1 MDDRAPEKK
10 DRLLAALERG
20 LVMVH
25 LDARRPGVLVP
36 PDLRCESHLRLNL
49 SYRFVIHGPHGR
61 PQPSDLSVGEWGLRS
76 TLSFSGRPFTVA
88 VPWSALF
95 AITSKVTH
103 EFWMF
108 PEDMPT
114 ELTQI
119 PPPTLRAAA
128 HGRPPLQ
135 VRPVALREVERRA
148 EVDRRRGRR
157 GRAPRPVR
165 TCKLIKS

>member
-1 MDDRAPEKK
+1 MDDRASEKK

-20 LVMVH
+20 MVMVH

-36 PDLRCESHLRLNL
+36 PELRGESHLRLHL
-49 SYRFVIHGPHGR
+49 SYRFVP
-61 PQPSDLSVGEWGLRS
+61 PDLTVGEWGIRS
-76 TLSFSGRPFTVA
+76 TLSFSGQRFTVA

-95 AITSKVTH
+95 AVTSKVTH

-119 PPPTLRAAA
+119 PPPRLRAAA
-128 HGRPPLQ
+128 AVRPPLEG
-135 VRPVALREVERRA
+135 RPVALREVDGERKSGEA
-148 EVDRRRGRR
+148 EDGDAPRGRSHLR
-157 GRAPRPVR
+157 
-165 TCKLIKS
+165 LIK

>member
-1 MDDRAPEKK
+1 
-10 DRLLAALERG
+10 
-20 LVMVH
+20 MVH

-36 PDLRCESHLRLNL
+36 QELRCESHLRLHL
-49 SYRFVIHGPHGR
+49 SYKFVP
-61 PQPSDLSVGEWGLRS
+61 PDLTVGEWGLRS
-76 TLSFSGRPFTVA
+76 TLSFSGHRFTVA

-128 HGRPPLQ
+128 AAARPLEP
-135 VRPVALREVERRA
+135 RPVSLREVNGERKSGEA
-148 EVDRRRGRR
+148 EGGEAPRGRSHL
-157 GRAPRPVR
+157 
-165 TCKLIKS
+165 KLIKS

>member
-1 MDDRAPEKK
+1 MDDRASEKK

-36 PDLRCESHLRLNL
+36 AELRCESHLRLHL
-49 SYRFVIHGPHGR
+49 SYKFVP
-61 PQPSDLSVGEWGLRS
+61 PDLSVGDWGIRS
-76 TLSFSGRPFTVA
+76 TLSFSGKRFTVA

-95 AITSKVTH
+95 AVTSKVTH

-108 PEDMPT
+108 PEDMPS
-114 ELTQI
+114 ELTQV

-128 HGRPPLQ
+128 VRHPPLDARPISLRQ
-135 VRPVALREVERRA
+135 VEGERKTSKSEGEEA
-148 EVDRRRGRR
+148 PRGRSHL
-157 GRAPRPVR
+157 
-165 TCKLIKS
+165 KLIKS

>member
-1 MDDRAPEKK
+1 MDDRASEKK

-36 PDLRCESHLRLNL
+36 PDLRCESHLRLHL
-49 SYRFVIHGPHGR
+49 SYRFVP
-61 PQPSDLSVGEWGLRS
+61 PDLSVGEWGIRS
-76 TLSFSGRPFTVA
+76 TLSFSGKRFTVA
-88 VPWSALF
+88 IPWSALF
-95 AITSKVTH
+95 GITSKVTH
-103 EFWMF
+103 EWWMF

-128 HGRPPLQ
+128 AVRPPLE
-135 VRPVALREVERRA
+135 VRPVALREVDGERKSGDA
-148 EVDRRRGRR
+148 EDGE
-157 GRAPRPVR
+157 APRDRPKLR
-165 TCKLIKS
+165 LIKS

>member
-1 MDDRAPEKK
+1 MDERASEKK

-36 PDLRCESHLRLNL
+36 PELRCESHLRLHL
-49 SYRFVIHGPHGR
+49 SYKFVP
-61 PQPSDLSVGEWGLRS
+61 PDLSVGEWGIRS
-76 TLSFSGRPFTVA
+76 TLSFSGKRFTVA

-128 HGRPPLQ
+128 QARPPLE
-135 VRPVALREVERRA
+135 VRSVSLREVDGERKA
-148 EVDRRRGRR
+148 GDAQGGEAPRGRPNLR
-157 GRAPRPVR
+157 
-165 TCKLIKS
+165 LIKS

>member
-1 MDDRAPEKK
+1 MDDRASEKK
-10 DRLLAALERG
+10 DRLLTALERG

-36 PDLRCESHLRLNL
+36 PELRCESHLRLHL
-49 SYRFVIHGPHGR
+49 SYKFVP
-61 PQPSDLSVGEWGLRS
+61 PDLTVGEWGIRS
-76 TLSFSGRPFTVA
+76 TLSFSGHRFTVA
-88 VPWSALF
+88 LPWSALF

-119 PPPTLRAAA
+119 PPPRLRAAA
-128 HGRPPLQ
+128 TARPPLEA
-135 VRPVALREVERRA
+135 RRVALREVDGERKSGTA
-148 EVDRRRGRR
+148 EGDEAPR
-157 GRAPRPVR
+157 GRAHL
-165 TCKLIKS
+165 KLIKS

>member
-1 MDDRAPEKK
+1 MDDRASEKK

-36 PDLRCESHLRLNL
+36 PELRCESHLRLHL
-49 SYRFVIHGPHGR
+49 SYKFVP
-61 PQPSDLSVGEWGLRS
+61 PDLSVGDWGIRS
-76 TLSFSGRPFTVA
+76 TLSFSGRRFTVA
-88 VPWSALF
+88 LPWSALF

-128 HGRPPLQ
+128 HTRPPLA
-135 VRPVALREVERRA
+135 VRPVSLREVNGNGERKSDEA
-148 EVDRRRGRR
+148 EDGEQPRGRSHLR
-157 GRAPRPVR
+157 
-165 TCKLIKS
+165 LIKS

>member
-1 MDDRAPEKK
+1 MDDRASEKK

-36 PDLRCESHLRLNL
+36 PDLRCESHLRLHL
-49 SYRFVIHGPHGR
+49 SYRFVP
-61 PQPSDLSVGEWGLRS
+61 PDLSVGEWGIRS
-76 TLSFSGRPFTVA
+76 TLSFSGKRFTVA
-88 VPWSALF
+88 IPWSALF
-95 AITSKVTH
+95 GITSKVTH
-103 EFWMF
+103 EWWMF

-128 HGRPPLQ
+128 AVPPPLE
-135 VRPVALREVERRA
+135 VRPVALREVDGERKSGDA
-148 EVDRRRGRR
+148 EDGD
-157 GRAPRPVR
+157 APRDRPKLR
-165 TCKLIKS
+165 LIKS

>member
-1 MDDRAPEKK
+1 MDDRASEKK
-10 DRLLAALERG
+10 DRLLAALELG
-20 LVMVH
+20 LVLVH

-36 PDLRCESHLRLNL
+36 GDLRCESHLRLHL
-49 SYRFVIHGPHGR
+49 SYKFVP
-61 PQPSDLSVGEWGLRS
+61 PDLSVGDWGIRS
-76 TLSFSGRPFTVA
+76 TLSFSGKRFTVA

-108 PEDMPT
+108 PEDMPA

-128 HGRPPLQ
+128 QSRPRLE
-135 VRPVALREVERRA
+135 VRPVSLREVNGERKSDESQDGDA
-148 EVDRRRGRR
+148 PRGRSHLR
-157 GRAPRPVR
+157 
-165 TCKLIKS
+165 LIKS

>member
-1 MDDRAPEKK
+1 MDDRSSEKK

-36 PDLRCESHLRLNL
+36 AELRCESHLRLHL
-49 SYRFVIHGPHGR
+49 SYKFVP
-61 PQPSDLSVGEWGLRS
+61 PDLSVGEWGIRS
-76 TLSFSGRPFTVA
+76 TLSFSGKRFTVA

-128 HGRPPLQ
+128 HARPPLA
-135 VRPVALREVERRA
+135 VRPVSLREVNGERKPSEGEDGDTPR
-148 EVDRRRGRR
+148 DRPHLR
-157 GRAPRPVR
+157 
-165 TCKLIKS
+165 LIKS

>member
-1 MDDRAPEKK
+1 MDDRASEKK

-36 PDLRCESHLRLNL
+36 PELRCESHLRLHL
-49 SYRFVIHGPHGR
+49 SYKFVP
-61 PQPSDLSVGEWGLRS
+61 PDLSVGDWGIRS
-76 TLSFSGRPFTVA
+76 TLSFSGKRFTVA
-88 VPWSALF
+88 LPWSALF

-108 PEDMPT
+108 PEDMPS

-119 PPPTLRAAA
+119 PPPRLRAAA
-128 HGRPPLQ
+128 TVRRPLEA
-135 VRPVALREVERRA
+135 RPVALREVDGQRKSSEENDGSESPPARSHL
-148 EVDRRRGRR
+148 
-157 GRAPRPVR
+157 
-165 TCKLIKS
+165 KLIKS

>member
-1 MDDRAPEKK
+1 MDSNQPAKK
-10 DRLLAALERG
+10 DRLLCALRHG
-20 LVMVH
+20 MAMIH
-25 LDARRPGVLVP
+25 LDARRAGVVVP
-36 PDLRCESHLRLNL
+36 EAVRSETHLRLNI
-49 SYRFVIHGPHGR
+49 SYRFDP
-61 PQPSDLSVGEWGLRS
+61 PDLAIGNWGIRS
-76 TLSFSGRPFTVA
+76 TLSFAGKRFTVA

-128 HGRPPLQ
+128 QARP
-135 VRPVALREVERRA
+135 
-148 EVDRRRGRR
+148 
-157 GRAPRPVR
+157 
-165 TCKLIKS
+165 

>member
-1 MDDRAPEKK
+1 MDDRASEKK

-36 PDLRCESHLRLNL
+36 PDLRCESHLRLHL
-49 SYRFVIHGPHGR
+49 SYRFVP
-61 PQPSDLSVGEWGLRS
+61 PDLSVGEWGVRS
-76 TLSFSGRPFTVA
+76 TLSFSGKRFTVA
-88 VPWSALF
+88 IPWSALF
-95 AITSKVTH
+95 GITSKVTH
-103 EFWMF
+103 EWWMF

-128 HGRPPLQ
+128 AVRPPLE
-135 VRPVALREVERRA
+135 VRSVALREVDGERKSGEA
-148 EVDRRRGRR
+148 EDGE
-157 GRAPRPVR
+157 APRDPPKLR
-165 TCKLIKS
+165 LIKS

>member
-1 MDDRAPEKK
+1 MDDRASEKK
-10 DRLLAALERG
+10 DRLLAALGRG

-36 PDLRCESHLRLNL
+36 PDLRCESHLRLHL
-49 SYRFVIHGPHGR
+49 SYRFDP
-61 PQPSDLSVGEWGLRS
+61 PDLAVGEWGIRS
-76 TLSFSGRPFTVA
+76 TLSFSGKRFTVA

-119 PPPTLRAAA
+119 PPPRLRAAA
-128 HGRPPLQ
+128 TVRRPLEAG
-135 VRPVALREVERRA
+135 PVALREVDGQRKSTQEDDGG
-148 EVDRRRGRR
+148 ESPR
-157 GRAPRPVR
+157 GRAHL
-165 TCKLIKS
+165 KLIKS

>member
-1 MDDRAPEKK
+1 MDDRASEKK

-36 PDLRCESHLRLNL
+36 ADLRCESHLRLHL
-49 SYRFVIHGPHGR
+49 SYRFVP
-61 PQPSDLSVGEWGLRS
+61 PDLSVGEWGIRS
-76 TLSFSGRPFTVA
+76 TLSFSGKRFTVA
-88 VPWSALF
+88 IPWSALF
-95 AITSKVTH
+95 GITSKVTH
-103 EFWMF
+103 EWWMF

-128 HGRPPLQ
+128 QARPPLHT
-135 VRPVALREVERRA
+135 RRVALREVDGERKSGEA
-148 EVDRRRGRR
+148 EDGE
-157 GRAPRPVR
+157 APRDRPKLR
-165 TCKLIKS
+165 LIKS